1 MYDSVSFFAELKRR
15 NVFRVAVAYSVIAWI
30 LAQVADLAFDNFGSP
45 EWVSKTV
52 LFILVLGL
60 PLAVFFAWAFE
71 LTPEGLKKE
80 KDVDRSQ
87 SITPQ
92 TGRKL
97 DLTIIGVLVIGIGF
111 LMFDRFTGDDDSAA
125 VEVVKTDSARLSI
138 AVLPFENRSDRP
150 EDEYFTEGIHD
161 DLLTTMAN
169 IGSMKVIS
177 RTSVM
182 EYKETTKKIPEIAK
196 ELGVANIL
204 EGGIQ
209 RSGNHV
215 RINVQLIDAIT
226 DEHLWAEIYDRELTA
241 ENLFAIQSEVSNA
254 IAKALNATLS
264 PQEVQR
270 VSSIPTQSL
279 EAYEAYLLGRQKW
292 SARTAASTAEAVTL
306 FQKAIDLDPDYAQA
320 YAGLADAYRHQ
331 VPYGGLPEA
340 EALPKAERAV
350 RKALVLDD
358 QLAEGYAT
366 LGGLLAQ
373 QNRDL
378 AEAEAALK
386 RALELNPAYSDAYN
400 WLALT
405 YQASG
410 EFEKAQTVVRKGL
423 EVDPLSLVLQLN
435 LGLNLGALGRTD
447 EMRAAVERLIEVA
460 PESAFG
466 YMGMSFYSGF
476 YKGRID
482 DSILWLNKATE
493 LEKNDPAFASYMS
506 YWYLDLNDTRM
517 ADYWV
522 TRASDIR
529 PDNVNVYS
537 AKMMTAL
544 HSGDPDVART
554 LALAA
559 IDASRSAVFNFPVLF
574 ESLRGDIADNSL
586 HLSIQ
591 RIETVA
597 PELFHTD
604 AASVSSA
611 NLAVALALA
620 KLQRELGNETRAKQ
634 ILSDAINLL
643 QAQGTTG
650 AIVPGPELAIAHS
663 LTGDYAKAMTALRA
677 ATNAGW
683 RYGWWYVFDHLDLLE
698 PLRSEPA
705 FGALRAEIAEDMAE
719 QLKNVRKME
728 ASGQV
733 ESPSTIPALK
743 SPPPT

>member
-1 MYDSVSFFAELKRR
+1 MSFFAELKRR

>member
-1 MYDSVSFFAELKRR
+1 MSFFAELKRR

-111 LMFDRFTGDDDSAA
+111 LLFERFTGDDDSAA

-138 AVLPFENRSDRP
+138 AVLPFENRSNRP

-182 EYKETTKKIPEIAK
+182 EYKETTKKIPEIAR

-423 EVDPLSLVLQLN
+423 EVDPLSLVLQVN

-604 AASVSSA
+604 AAAVNSA

-698 PLRSEPA
+698 PLRNDPA
-705 FGALRAEIAEDMAE
+705 FGALRAEVAADMAE
-719 QLKNVRKME
+719 QLKNVKKME
-728 ASGQV
+728 ASGQIQ
-733 ESPSTIPALK
+733 SPSTIPALK

>member
-1 MYDSVSFFAELKRR
+1 VSFFAELKRR